1 MSNDDTTPRP
11 DSGPPHPVLTGL
23 TAGLLLF
30 GLTLC
35 TLTLWFIPALSR
47 QINIAGVTGPRWS
60 PPTAT
65 PVAPRPTPTPS
76 PDLLPTTSP
85 TPAPAAP
92 VDATFHVGDIAIN
105 VNDGPVNLRR
115 TPGYRDKAASDRIA
129 LVPEGARVEILA
141 GPASADE
148 LVWWRVRW
156 QGQQG
161 WMAEMR
167 VSGGPILKLAP

>member
-1 MSNDDTTPRP
+1 MSNDDTTPRH
-11 DSGPPHPVLTGL
+11 DSGPRHPVLAGF

-35 TLTLWFIPALSR
+35 TLTLWFIPAISR

-65 PVAPRPTPTPS
+65 PVALMPTPTPS
-76 PDLLPTTSP
+76 PTS
-85 TPAPAAP
+85 TPAAP
-92 VDATFHVGDIAIN
+92 VDATFHVGDIALN

-129 LVPEGARVEILA
+129 LVPKGARVEILA

-161 WMAEMR
+161 WMAEMS
-167 VSGGPILKLAP
+167 VSGGPLLKLAP